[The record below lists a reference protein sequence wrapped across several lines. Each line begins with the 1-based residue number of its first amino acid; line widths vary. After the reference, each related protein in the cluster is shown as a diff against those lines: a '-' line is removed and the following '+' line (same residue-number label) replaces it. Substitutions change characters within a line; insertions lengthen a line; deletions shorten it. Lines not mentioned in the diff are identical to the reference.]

1 MKNLLSQKIRDD
13 LFYIGVND
21 RNTQLFEAMWPLPDG
36 VAYNSYLVKGSK
48 NILFDLV
55 KETEQID
62 FFEKLREVLG
72 PDEKID
78 YLIINH
84 MEPDHTSGIVALLA
98 RYPDVKII
106 TNKKALPFLKNFY
119 DVEKN
124 IDLVEDGQTIQL
136 GDHDFTF
143 YMTPMVH
150 WPESMVAYEEKTKTL
165 FSQDI
170 FGGFGT
176 LDGAIFDDQV
186 EFDKYYLD
194 ETNRYF
200 INIVGKYAQQA
211 VKALEKLAPL
221 EIKMI
226 CPDHGPIWRKNP
238 KKIMEIY
245 TSLAKQE
252 TEKGVVIIFGSMYGN
267 TERMAQAVAKG
278 VAEAGLTNIRMHDV
292 SKTAQSYLLADCW
305 KYKGVILGSCSYNNN
320 IFPVMGFLLQELKH
334 QRMKNN
340 IWGFFGSYSWNGGA
354 MKEFKK
360 FVEENK
366 CNTLESFPEI
376 QGSATDEELEELK
389 NLGREMAK
397 RILED

>member
-21 RNTQLFEAMWPLPDG
+21 RNTHLFEAMWPLPDG

-119 DVEKN
+119 EVEKN

-136 GDHDFTF
+136 GDHEFTF

-305 KYKGVILGSCSYNNN
+305 KYKGIILGSCSYNNN